1 MVNSHTNSKFCTP
14 GAGVLLNYREVLVHW
29 ILYDA
34 EKIEKNK
41 KPSPMID
48 FWSIAWRGLLAFG
61 DMDYRTI
68 CSTSSMVN
76 SVNSSSEMSAFTA
89 RRFA

>member
-1 MVNSHTNSKFCTP
+1 MLRKSK
-14 GAGVLLNYREVLVHW
+14 
-29 ILYDA
+29 
-34 EKIEKNK
+34 KNK
-41 KPSPMID
+41 KPSPATD
-48 FWSIAWRGLLAFG
+48 FLSIGWRELLRFG